1 MRRLKCSDCEPSA
14 AGPIGSSPPGSYTSP
29 MIPVLSAM
37 TIPNGSRTVVAPVN
51 LPLLRRAWA
60 RLPGAAILES
70 LQQAGPGG
78 RFSIFTA
85 DPVQSISISASATVD
100 PFDRL
105 ESTWRTR
112 HGGEV
117 PPELPFSAAWI
128 GFIAYE
134 AGRFVEPAANWRH
147 FSQSSELA
155 RWSLYDTFLICD
167 HVTGIWS
174 MVAADLPHALT
185 GTARPPA
192 ELRMTK
198 LAAWLETLSNDETDA
213 LDAPPRGDFTACTGG
228 WNDLPENYLNRCR
241 RVLDYIRAGDVFQVN
256 LSRRYSAET
265 SLRPDELY
273 SRLATTNPAD
283 YAAYLAPHGDLPA
296 IVSSSPELFLC
307 KTGRDVITRPIKGT
321 RPRTGHALHDET
333 ARCALRDSAKDR
345 AELNMIID
353 LERNDLSRVCEAG
366 SVRVVSDGEIEAL
379 PHVFHR
385 TATICGRLRDGCG
398 AVDLLRATFPGG
410 SITGAPKVRAMQ
422 IIHELEAAPRGAY
435 CGAIGWVGLNGD
447 LMLNLAIRTMT
458 SHQNGTV
465 QFHVGSGIVA
475 DSAQDEELAELNAK
489 AVGMLAAIE
498 SRSCESQTPLRRRD
512 LEREIHP
519 RCAINSATINA
530 TDGAAAHV

>member
-1 MRRLKCSDCEPSA
+1 M
-14 AGPIGSSPPGSYTSP
+14 
-29 MIPVLSAM
+29 
-37 TIPNGSRTVVAPVN
+37 N

-60 RLPGAAILES
+60 GLPGAAILES
-70 LQQAGPGG
+70 LQQTGPGG

-85 DPVQSISISASATVD
+85 EPVQCISISASATLD
-100 PFDRL
+100 PFDRM
-105 ESTWRTR
+105 ESIWRTR
-112 HGGEV
+112 HGGDI

-134 AGRFVEPAANWRH
+134 VGRFVEPAADWRH

-155 RWSLYDTFLICD
+155 RWSLYDTFLFCD
-167 HVTGIWS
+167 HVTGVWS

-192 ELRMTK
+192 EARLAK
-198 LAAWLETLSNDETDA
+198 LAAWLEALSDDETDA
-213 LDAPPRGDFTACTGG
+213 FDEPPPCHVAMRSGG
-228 WNDLPENYLNRCR
+228 WDDSPENYLHRCR
-241 RVLDYIRAGDVFQVN
+241 RALDYIRAGDVFQVN
-256 LSRRYSAET
+256 LSRRYSAKT
-265 SLRPDELY
+265 SLHPHELY

-296 IVSSSPELFLC
+296 IASSSPELFLC
-307 KTGRDVITRPIKGT
+307 KTGRDVVTRPIKGT
-321 RPRTGHALHDET
+321 RPRTGHALLDET

-385 TATICGRLRDGCG
+385 TATISGRLRDGCG

-458 SHQNGTV
+458 AHQDGTV

-475 DSAQDEELAELNAK
+475 DSVPDEELAELNAK

-498 SRSCESQTPLRRRD
+498 SRSCESEPPLPRRD
-512 LEREIHP
+512 LEREIHA
-519 RCAINSATINA
+519 RCVIHSATINA